1 MTDDEVRVEN
11 LESGEH
17 LVEVAG
23 LEFLLSRNGDGGFL
37 ELCVLHS
44 VLEVDFLEVKDYVGD
59 IFLNTGYGIEFMFN
73 AVDLNRSDRI
83 TFE

>member
-37 ELCVLHS
+37 DRKS
-44 VLEVDFLEVKDYVGD
+44 VV
-59 IFLNTGYGIEFMFN
+59 
-73 AVDLNRSDRI
+73 
-83 TFE
+83 